1 MMISRRLFGAMALG
15 AVSAAA
21 AGTVRADVAAA
32 AEPAAQV
39 QSLYDALL
47 DAMKQG
53 EQLGF
58 EGRYQKLEPVIHKVF
73 DIATMCKIAMGG
85 YWTTLSTDKKNA
97 VLVVFDKYTV
107 STYASRFKA
116 YKNQKFVVGET
127 RQVPN
132 ERVLVESK
140 LVKSDGE
147 PIELNYLFRKNA
159 DGWQVIDVYLAG
171 AISQLT
177 QMRSE
182 FSEPLQKG
190 GVDALIQQLD
200 QKVQQLK
207 DAA

>member
-1 MMISRRLFGAMALG
+1 MMISRRQFGALALG
-15 AVSAAA
+15 AVSAVTAGAA
-21 AGTVRADVAAA
+21 RADA
-32 AEPAAQV
+32 AEPAAAI

-73 DIATMCKIAMGG
+73 DVATMCKIAMGG
-85 YWTTLSTDKKNA
+85 YWTSLPTDKKNA
-97 VLVVFDKYTV
+97 VLVAFDKYTV
-107 STYASRFKA
+107 STWASRFKA
-116 YKNQKFVVGET
+116 FKNEKFEVGAT
-127 RQVPN
+127 KPVPN
-132 ERVLVESK
+132 DRVLVESK
-140 LVKSDGE
+140 IVKSDGE
-147 PIELNYLFRKNA
+147 PVELNYVLRKTA
-159 DGWQVIDVYLAG
+159 EGWQVIDVYLAG

-200 QKVQQLK
+200 QKVKQLQE
-207 DAA
+207 AA

>member
-1 MMISRRLFGAMALG
+1 MISRRLFGAMAFG
-15 AVSAAA
+15 AVTIAVGGPASAD
-21 AGTVRADVAAA
+21 TA
-32 AEPAAQV
+32 AEPAAVV

-47 DAMKQG
+47 ETMKDG
-53 EQLGF
+53 EKLGF
-58 EGRYQKLEPVIHKVF
+58 EGRYQKLEPVIRKVF
-73 DIATMCKIAMGG
+73 DVTTMCKIAMGG

-97 VLVVFDKYTV
+97 VLVAFDKYTV
-107 STYASRFKA
+107 STYASRFKSN
-116 YKNQKFVVGET
+116 KGIKFEVGAT

-140 LVKSDGE
+140 IVKSDGE
-147 PIELNYLFRKNA
+147 PVELNYLFRKNA

-190 GVDALIQQLD
+190 GVDALIQVLD
-200 QKVQQLK
+200 QKVEQLK
-207 DAA
+207 QTA

>member
-1 MMISRRLFGAMALG
+1 MSISRRLFGAMTLG
-15 AVSAAA
+15 AASAMAVGAA
-21 AGTVRADVAAA
+21 RADTP
-32 AEPAAQV
+32 EPAAV
-39 QSLYDALL
+39 IQSLYDALL

-53 EQLGF
+53 DKLGF
-58 EGRYQKLEPVIHKVF
+58 EGRSQKLEPVIHKVF
-73 DIATMCKIAMGG
+73 DVATMCKIALGG
-85 YWTTLSTDKKNA
+85 YWTTLTTEKKNA

-107 STYASRFKA
+107 STYASRFKS
-116 YKNQKFVVGET
+116 YNNQKFEVGVT

-159 DGWQVIDVYLAG
+159 EGWQVIDVYLAG

-200 QKVQQLK
+200 QNVKQLQ

>member
-15 AVSAAA
+15 VVSAV
-21 AGTVRADVAAA
+21 AGTVWADDVP
-32 AEPAAQV
+32 AEPGARV

-47 DAMKQG
+47 EAMKQG

-58 EGRYQKLEPVIHKVF
+58 DGRYQKLEPVIHKVF

-97 VLVVFDKYTV
+97 VLVAFDKYTV

-116 YKNQKFVVGET
+116 FKNQKFVVGVT
-127 RQVPN
+127 RPVPN
-132 ERVLVESK
+132 ERLLVESK

>member
-1 MMISRRLFGAMALG
+1 MMISRRLFGAAALG
-15 AVSAAA
+15 AISVATMGPARAAS
-21 AGTVRADVAAA
+21 A
-32 AEPAAQV
+32 AEPAAV
-39 QSLYDALL
+39 IQSLYDALL

-53 EQLGF
+53 AQLGF
-58 EGRYQKLEPVIHKVF
+58 EGRYKKLEPVIHQVF
-73 DIATMCKIAMGG
+73 DVATMCKIAMGG

-97 VLVVFDKYTV
+97 VLVAFDKYTV

-116 YKNQKFVVGET
+116 FNNQKFVVGTT

-132 ERVLVESK
+132 DRVLVESK

-147 PIELNYLFRKNA
+147 PIELNYLFRKTP
-159 DGWQVIDVYLAG
+159 DGWRVIDVYLAG

-200 QKVQQLK
+200 QKVKQLQE
-207 DAA
+207 AA

>member
-1 MMISRRLFGAMALG
+1 MMISRRQFGAVALG
-15 AVSAAA
+15 AVSVVTV
-21 AGTVRADVAAA
+21 GTARADT
-32 AEPAAQV
+32 AEPGAV
-39 QSLYDALL
+39 IQSLYDALL

-58 EGRYQKLEPVIHKVF
+58 DGRYQKLEPVIHKVF
-73 DIATMCKIAMGG
+73 DVATMCKIALGG

-97 VLVVFDKYTV
+97 VLVAFDKYTV

-116 YKNQKFVVGET
+116 YNNQKFIVGVT

-132 ERVLVESK
+132 DRVLVESK

-147 PIELNYLFRKNA
+147 PIELNYLFRKTA
-159 DGWQVIDVYLAG
+159 DGWRVIDVYLAG

-200 QKVQQLK
+200 QKVKQLQE
-207 DAA
+207 AA

>member
-1 MMISRRLFGAMALG
+1 MISRRLFGAMALG

-85 YWTTLSTDKKNA
+85 YWTTLTTDKKNA

>member
-1 MMISRRLFGAMALG
+1 MMISRRLFGAMTMG
-15 AVSAAA
+15 AVSVVI
-21 AGTVRADVAAA
+21 AGPARADVA
-32 AEPAAQV
+32 EPAAV
-39 QSLYDALL
+39 IQSLYDALL

-58 EGRYQKLEPVIHKVF
+58 DGRYQKLEPVIHKVF
-73 DIATMCKIAMGG
+73 DVATMCKIAMGG
-85 YWTTLSTDKKNA
+85 YWTTLTTDKKNA
-97 VLVVFDKYTV
+97 VLVAFDKYTV

-116 YKNQKFVVGET
+116 FKNQKFVVGAT

-132 ERVLVESK
+132 DRVLVESK

-159 DGWQVIDVYLAG
+159 EGWQVIDVYLAG

-200 QKVQQLK
+200 EKVKQLQ
-207 DAA
+207 AAA

>member
-1 MMISRRLFGAMALG
+1 MMLSRRLFGAMALG
-15 AVSAAA
+15 AVSAVTAGAA
-21 AGTVRADVAAA
+21 ARADT
-32 AEPAAQV
+32 AEPGAV
-39 QSLYDALL
+39 IQSLYDALL

-58 EGRYQKLEPVIHKVF
+58 DGRYQKLEPVIHKVF
-73 DIATMCKIAMGG
+73 DVATMCKIALGG

-97 VLVVFDKYTV
+97 VLVAFDKYTV

-116 YKNQKFVVGET
+116 YNNQKFIVGVT

-132 ERVLVESK
+132 DRVLVESK

-147 PIELNYLFRKNA
+147 PIELNYLFRKTA
-159 DGWQVIDVYLAG
+159 DGWRVIDVYLAG

-200 QKVQQLK
+200 QKVKQLQE
-207 DAA
+207 AA

>member
-1 MMISRRLFGAMALG
+1 M
-15 AVSAAA
+15 
-21 AGTVRADVAAA
+21 
-32 AEPAAQV
+32 
-39 QSLYDALL
+39 

-58 EGRYQKLEPVIHKVF
+58 EGRYKKLEPVIHKAF
-73 DIATMCKIAMGG
+73 DVATMCKIAMGG

-97 VLVVFDKYTV
+97 VLLAFDKYTV
-107 STYASRFKA
+107 STYASRFKSF
-116 YKNQKFVVGET
+116 KNQKFEVGAT

-132 ERVLVESK
+132 GRVLVESK
-140 LVKSDGE
+140 IVKSDGE
-147 PIELNYLFRKNA
+147 PVELNYLFRKTA
-159 DGWQVIDVYLAG
+159 EGWQVMDVYLAG

-200 QKVQQLK
+200 DKVRQLQ
-207 DAA
+207 AAA

>member
-15 AVSAAA
+15 AVSAVTARMA
-21 AGTVRADVAAA
+21 RADT
-32 AEPAAQV
+32 AEPGAV
-39 QSLYDALL
+39 IQSLYDALL

-73 DIATMCKIAMGG
+73 DVATMCKIALGG

-97 VLVVFDKYTV
+97 VLVAFDKYTV

-116 YKNQKFVVGET
+116 FKNQKFVVGQT

-147 PIELNYLFRKNA
+147 PIELNYLFRKTA
-159 DGWQVIDVYLAG
+159 DGWRVIDVYLAG

-200 QKVQQLK
+200 QKVKQLQE
-207 DAA
+207 AA

>member
-1 MMISRRLFGAMALG
+1 MMISRRRFGAIALG
-15 AVSAAA
+15 ASSMVGIGAAL
-21 AGTVRADVAAA
+21 ADVAT
-32 AEPAAQV
+32 EPGAVV

-58 EGRYQKLEPVIHKVF
+58 DGRYQKLEPVIHKVF
-73 DIATMCKIAMGG
+73 DVATMCKIAMGG
-85 YWTTLSTDKKNA
+85 YWTTLTTDKKNA
-97 VLVVFDKYTV
+97 VLVAFDKYTV

-116 YKNQKFVVGET
+116 FNNQKFVVGAT
-127 RQVPN
+127 KQVPN

-147 PIELNYLFRKNA
+147 PIELNYLLRKNPE
-159 DGWQVIDVYLAG
+159 GWQVIDVYLAG

-190 GVDALIQQLD
+190 GVDALIQQLEA
-200 QKVQQLK
+200 KVKQLQ
-207 DAA
+207 AAA

>member
-15 AVSAAA
+15 AVSIASARVA
-21 AGTVRADVAAA
+21 RADT
-32 AEPAAQV
+32 AEPGAVV
-39 QSLYDALL
+39 QSLYDVLL
-47 DAMKQG
+47 DTMKQG

-73 DIATMCKIAMGG
+73 DVATMCKIAMGG
-85 YWTTLSTDKKNA
+85 YWTTLTTDKKNA
-97 VLVVFDKYTV
+97 VLVAFDKYTV
-107 STYASRFKA
+107 STYASRFKSFN
-116 YKNQKFVVGET
+116 NQKFEVGKT

-132 ERVLVESK
+132 DRVLVESTI
-140 LVKSDGE
+140 VKSDGE
-147 PIELNYLFRKNA
+147 PVELNYLLRKNA
-159 DGWQVIDVYLAG
+159 EGWQVIDVYLAG

-200 QKVQQLK
+200 QKVKQLQE
-207 DAA
+207 AA